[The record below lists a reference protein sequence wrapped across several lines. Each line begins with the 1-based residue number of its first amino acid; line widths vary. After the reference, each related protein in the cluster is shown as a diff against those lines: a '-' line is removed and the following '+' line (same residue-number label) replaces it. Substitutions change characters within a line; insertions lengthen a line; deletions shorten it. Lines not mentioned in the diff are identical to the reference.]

1 MRSRVSLI
9 CVLVCFVCLAVAGC
23 GDDDGSEADRQL
35 IGAECAV
42 PEDCDDEDDE
52 TPPLDC
58 LTEFGGGYCG
68 RAGCAA
74 SDDCPEGSLCADLN
88 GSYYCFL
95 VCNDK
100 GECNRNRTV
109 DNESNCSSNI
119 DPVEGGIEKLC
130 IPPSSGI

>member
-1 MRSRVSLI
+1 MRSRFV
-9 CVLVCFVCLAVAGC
+9 VMLVNALSVCPFVAGC
-23 GDDDGSEADRQL
+23 GDDDGSAADHQL

-42 PEDCDDEDDE
+42 SEDCDDGDDE

-68 RAGCAA
+68 RAGCVA
-74 SDDCPEGSLCADLN
+74 SEDCPEGSLCADLD

-95 VCNDK
+95 VCIDK
-100 GECNRNRTV
+100 VDCNRNRTV